1 MLKTREM
8 SNNNIRQRPLKRKIE
23 LYHTYYRR
31 TGLYKFLGINLMKL
45 ILILAG
51 IIVLILVVDQ
61 IVDFEHQ
68 QDKLQHF
75 VDQHNPLFVFTFF
88 LLTESFM
95 GFIPPD
101 IFMVWGKA
109 KFPEYAYLIVG
120 LLGTLSY
127 IGGINA
133 YFIGV
138 LVRKFPSVERYIQ
151 RKYEKD
157 FELIEK
163 WGGIVIIMAALFPLP
178 FALIST
184 IAGIV
189 KYPIRTFLF
198 YGLTRYIRFFLYAIV
213 IFGAINKFI

>member
-1 MLKTREM
+1 MDRAKSLKK
-8 SNNNIRQRPLKRKIE
+8 RPLKKKIE
-23 LYHTYYRR
+23 LYHTYYKRS
-31 TGLYKFLGINLMKL
+31 GLYKFLGINLMKL
-45 ILILAG
+45 VFMLVG

-61 IVDFEHQ
+61 IVDFKQQ
-68 QDKLQHF
+68 QDKLQDF
-75 VDQHNPLFVFTFF
+75 VEGHNPLFVFTFF
-88 LLTESFM
+88 LLTESVL

-109 KFPEYAYLIVG
+109 KFPEFPYLIVG

-133 YFIGV
+133 YFLGV

-151 RKYEKD
+151 KRNESN

-178 FALIST
+178 FAMIST

-189 KYPIRTFLF
+189 KYPFRFFLL
-198 YGLTRYIRFFLYAIV
+198 YGLTRYIRFFLYAVV
-213 IFGAINKFI
+213 IFGAIKTFI

>member
-1 MLKTREM
+1 M
-8 SNNNIRQRPLKRKIE
+8 SKQKNIKQRSFLRKVELSHSYYKRS
-23 LYHTYYRR
+23 
-31 TGLYKFLGINLMKL
+31 GLYKFLGVNLIKL
-45 ILILAG
+45 ILILG
-51 IIVLILVVDQ
+51 GIVLLILLLDQVVDFRQ
-61 IVDFEHQ
+61 Q
-68 QDKLQHF
+68 QDNLQHF
-75 VDQHNPLFVFTFF
+75 VERHNPFFVFSFF

-109 KFPEYAYLIVG
+109 RFPEHAFLIVG

-138 LVRKFPSVERYIQ
+138 WLRKFPKVEKYIQ
-151 RKYEKD
+151 RRYEKN

-163 WGGIVIIMAALFPLP
+163 WGGVVIIMAALFPLP
-178 FALIST
+178 FAMIST

-189 KYPIRTFLF
+189 RYPFRTFAL

-213 IFGAINKFI
+213 IFGAIKNFM

>member
-1 MLKTREM
+1 MGNSKVRK
-8 SNNNIRQRPLKRKIE
+8 RPLKKKME
-23 LYHTYYRR
+23 LYHNYYKR
-31 TGLYKFLGINLMKL
+31 TGLYKFLGINLMKM
-45 ILILAG
+45 ILILVG
-51 IIVLILVVDQ
+51 VVVLILVVNQ
-61 IVDFEHQ
+61 LVDFKHQ
-68 QDKLQHF
+68 QDKLQDF
-75 VDQHNPLFVFTFF
+75 VDHQNSLIVFAFF
-88 LLTESFM
+88 LITESFM

-109 KFPEYAYLIVG
+109 KFPEHAYLIVG

-127 IGGINA
+127 LGGINA
-133 YFIGV
+133 YFLGA

-157 FELIEK
+157 FEMIKK

-178 FALIST
+178 FAMIST

-189 KYPIRTFLF
+189 KYPFRTFVL

-213 IFGAINKFI
+213 IFGAIKKFV

>member
-1 MLKTREM
+1 M
-8 SNNNIRQRPLKRKIE
+8 SKQKNGKQRSFLRKMELSHSYYKRS
-23 LYHTYYRR
+23 
-31 TGLYKFLGINLMKL
+31 GLYKFLGVNLIKL
-45 ILILAG
+45 ILILG
-51 IIVLILVVDQ
+51 GIVLLILLLDQVVDFRQ
-61 IVDFEHQ
+61 Q
-68 QDKLQHF
+68 QDNLQHF
-75 VDQHNPLFVFTFF
+75 VERHNPFFVFSFF

-109 KFPEYAYLIVG
+109 RFPEHAFLIVG

-133 YFIGV
+133 YFLGV
-138 LVRKFPSVERYIQ
+138 WVRKFPKVEKYIQ
-151 RKYEKD
+151 RRYEKN

-163 WGGIVIIMAALFPLP
+163 WGGVVIIMAALFPLP
-178 FALIST
+178 FAMIST

-189 KYPIRTFLF
+189 RYPFRTFAL

-213 IFGAINKFI
+213 IFGAIKNFM